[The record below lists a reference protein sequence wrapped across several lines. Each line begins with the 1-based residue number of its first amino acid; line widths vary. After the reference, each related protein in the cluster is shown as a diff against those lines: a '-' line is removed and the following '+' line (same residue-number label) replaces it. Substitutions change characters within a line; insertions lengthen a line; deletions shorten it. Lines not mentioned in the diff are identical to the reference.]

1 MARATVDR
9 LHRVPERVPLLEK
22 DLGEY
27 APIVGPEVVERIQAL
42 AEPLRGCRV
51 LHINATAYGGGVA
64 EILAT
69 HVPLLRS
76 VGIDADWQVLRGSDE
91 FFGITK
97 EVHNGLQGADVD
109 WSSRKQRV
117 YLEHVLDN
125 ALRLEGEWDFVVAHD
140 PQPVAFRSFL
150 RDSELGSAG
159 TKWIW
164 RCHIDLTDANPSV
177 WEFFRPYVE
186 MHDASVWTM
195 KEFVPDSLSMDRVV
209 EGHPSI
215 DPREF
220 YADPPGALLTA
231 GEHKGYGLSLAIE
244 ILGGILSGTGAA
256 RPTPGPVQNGTLII
270 CLDPARFLAAG
281 DFHAQ
286 VAQLF
291 GFVRSAP
298 LAPGS
303 KEILVPGEPEA
314 RLERERRA
322 VGVPLDDETWRQ
334 LRECASEAGVA

>member
-1 MARATVDR
+1 
-9 LHRVPERVPLLEK
+9 
-22 DLGEY
+22 
-27 APIVGPEVVERIQAL
+27 
-42 AEPLRGCRV
+42 
-51 LHINATAYGGGVA
+51 
-64 EILAT
+64 
-69 HVPLLRS
+69 
-76 VGIDADWQVLRGSDE
+76 
-91 FFGITK
+91 
-97 EVHNGLQGADVD
+97 
-109 WSSRKQRV
+109 
-117 YLEHVLDN
+117 
-125 ALRLEGEWDFVVAHD
+125 
-140 PQPVAFRSFL
+140 
-150 RDSELGSAG
+150 
-159 TKWIW
+159 
-164 RCHIDLTDANPSV
+164 
-177 WEFFRPYVE
+177 
-186 MHDASVWTM
+186 MH
-195 KEFVPDSLSMDRVV
+195 L
-209 EGHPSI
+209 
-215 DPREF
+215 
-220 YADPPGALLTA
+220 
-231 GEHKGYGLSLAIE
+231 E